1 MIVMNIHED
10 ERYGMIRLF
19 ETHIHALSLLVEHDE
34 LLFSWK
40 RNRLAICHRL
50 ARHLEQGLYDNFNL
64 QQRNSFFVDLCAPI
78 MDDANAMVPD
88 IVVHNRDMKEPQRLM
103 AIVCR
108 DGYLSEQELLDL
120 HDIKIKGNCEL
131 TLGMAFLPNK
141 EYILIYRADETTIDY
156 YHFFRNEKHCQLFK
170 RIQISEVSAD
180 ARQLKL
186 DIKSR
191 KRPSRRQ

>member
-1 MIVMNIHED
+1 MQIHED

-19 ETHIHALSLLVEHDE
+19 ETHIHALSHLVDHDAQ
-34 LLFSWK
+34 LFSWK
-40 RNRLAICHRL
+40 RNRMSISHRL
-50 ARHLEQGLYDNFNL
+50 ARHLEQGLHESFTS
-64 QQRNSFFVDLCAPI
+64 QQRHAFFVDLCAPVL
-78 MDDANAMVPD
+78 DEPNAMVPD

-108 DGYLSEQELLDL
+108 EGYLSEQELLDL
-120 HDIKIKGNCEL
+120 HAMKTRGNCEL

-156 YHFFRNEKHCQLFK
+156 YHFFHHEKHCQLFK
-170 RIQISEVSAD
+170 RRQVSEVSAD
-180 ARQLKL
+180 IHQLKL

-191 KRPSRRQ
+191 KRSVRHQ